1 MKNFFVIT
9 AFIFGIH
16 VNAQDYLLGS
26 TVSYQSQAGNILK
39 LGGYYVQPFAC
50 NTMGL
55 KVEANAQLAYFRN
68 QFLAI
73 PEGSLTYYPT
83 FNRLIVPFIET
94 EITPYTLTPKVGLSV
109 ATIVEIGLGYGF
121 DIKTKENLKPIK
133 GFSFSVGFN
142 IPLNAF

>member
-1 MKNFFVIT
+1 MKNLFVIT
-9 AFIFGIH
+9 ALAFGLH
-16 VNAQDYLLGS
+16 ANAQDFLLGP
-26 TVSYQSQAGNILK
+26 TITYQSQAGNMLK
-39 LGGYYVQPFAC
+39 LGGYYVQPFAN
-50 NTMGL
+50 NTMGFKL
-55 KVEANAQLAYFRN
+55 EANAQLAYFRN

-83 FNRLIVPFIET
+83 FNRLIIPFVES

-121 DIKTKENLKPIK
+121 DIKTKENVKPIN
-133 GFSFSVGFN
+133 GFTFSMGFY